1 MQKFDPQT
9 LAKFD
14 GRQSDKPV
22 YIARNGKVYDVS
34 ASQWWKGGMHMKR
47 HHAGRDLSADFSA
60 APHGEEVFVRVAQV
74 GELGEKAVSVE
85 RRLPAWL
92 AQVLKSYPIL
102 ERHPHPMLVHYPI
115 VFMFSTVGFS
125 LLALLT
131 GIHSFATTA
140 FHCLGAGILFT
151 PLTIATGLF
160 TWWLN
165 YQARLMRAVRIKI
178 WTSAIMLLIALIVFI
193 HQWLTPEIITV
204 KTTAGIIHL
213 LLLCSLVPLVSI
225 VGWFGAQLTFP
236 LDTRKIKESGQK
248 TE

>member
-9 LAKFD
+9 LAEFD

-22 YIARNGKVYDVS
+22 YIARDGKVYDVS
-34 ASQWWKGGMHMKR
+34 ASKLWKGGMHMKR
-47 HHAGRDLSADFSA
+47 HQAGRDLSADFSA
-60 APHGEEVFVRVAQV
+60 APHGVEVFERVAQV
-74 GELGEKAVSVE
+74 GVLGEKEAAVD
-85 RRLPAWL
+85 RRPPPWL
-92 AQVLKSYPIL
+92 ARLLKNYPIL

-115 VFMFSTVGFS
+115 VFMFSTVGFT

-131 GIHSFATTA
+131 GIRSFATTA

-165 YQARLMRAVRIKI
+165 YQARPMRSVRIKI
-178 WTSAIMLLIALIVFI
+178 WTSAVMLLVAVIVFI
-193 HQWLTPEIITV
+193 RQWLTPEIITD
-204 KTTAGIIHL
+204 TTPAGIIHL

-225 VGWFGAQLTFP
+225 IGWFGAQLTFP
-236 LDTRKIKESGQK
+236 LEKE
-248 TE
+248 